1 MGLIKSSLQAIG
13 GSIGTAAMGSIG
25 GVLSDQWKEFF
36 FITGTESSGVE
47 STLTDEVDVSVE
59 NGNIV
64 IKGADN
70 AMIEVY
76 SLNGQCVYSGIE
88 TTISIAA
95 KGLYVVKVNGKSFK
109 VMM

>member
-1 MGLIKSSLQAIG
+1 MKVVNLMAKS
-13 GSIGTAAMGSIG
+13 M
-25 GVLSDQWKEFF
+25 
-36 FITGTESSGVE
+36 TGYGRAEYSTE
-47 STLTDEVDVSVE
+47 EVDVSVE

-109 VMM
+109 VKM